1 MKKAQIPV
9 GTMVVYKDG
18 GVMCPMVADSEKV
31 KMAKLGYEEKIV
43 FKMTQDMKYPSTYKM
58 WVKVE
63 DKKVNENECK

>member
-1 MKKAQIPV
+1 
-9 GTMVVYKDG
+9 MVCVCAIG
-18 GVMCPMVADSEKV
+18 ITTIVADSEKV

-43 FKMTQDMKYPSTYKM
+43 FQMTQDMKYPSTYKM